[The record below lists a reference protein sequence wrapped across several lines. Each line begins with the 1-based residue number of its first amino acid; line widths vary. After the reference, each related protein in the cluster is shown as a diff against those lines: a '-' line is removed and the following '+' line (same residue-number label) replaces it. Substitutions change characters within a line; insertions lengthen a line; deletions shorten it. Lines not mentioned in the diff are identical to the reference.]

1 MKKFVTLSLIITSL
15 LLAGCFAGMINEQRG
30 GTSSSLVN
38 FLYPNG
44 EKPPAVTDEIPVL
57 NLPLRVGLAFV
68 PSTQYDGQI
77 PLAEQIKLL
86 DKVKAAFAD
95 EKFIREIVVIPDTYL
110 KGGKG
115 FSTLEQVARLHS
127 VDVMALVS
135 YDQVSNLT
143 DTKASLLYWTIAGA
157 YIVKGNKNDIQT
169 FVDTAVFDMKTQKL
183 LFRAPGISKIES
195 KTTFVDAEDTVRK
208 NKQQGFV
215 AAVDDMNINLATTLA
230 HFKER
235 IKTEKVAIVKHSSS
249 GGGGFI
255 AWYLLL
261 LTACLALCKLR
272 KYCLVKPIN
281 MQ

>member
-1 MKKFVTLSLIITSL
+1 MKKIVTLSLIITSL
-15 LLAGCFAGMINEQRG
+15 LLAGCFAGMVSEQRG

-57 NLPLRVGLAFV
+57 NLPLRVGLVFV
-68 PSTQYDGQI
+68 PPTQYSDQI

-86 DKVKAAFAD
+86 DKVKAAFAS

-115 FSTLEQVARLHS
+115 FSTLEQVARLHG

-195 KTTFVDAEDTVRK
+195 KTTFVDAENTVRK

-215 AAVDDMNINLATTLA
+215 TAVDDMNINLATTLA
-230 HFKER
+230 NFKER
-235 IKTEKVAIVKHSSS
+235 IKTEKVAVVKHSSS
-249 GGGGFI
+249 GGGGGLI
-255 AWYLLL
+255 GWYLLL
-261 LTACLALCKLR
+261 LTTFLSLYKLR
-272 KYCLVKPIN
+272 KY
-281 MQ
+281 